1 MTAALSDIAPSSM
14 LDRFTAIIDSFDDT
28 GVGLTLDQIAG
39 RTGLPR
45 STTHR
50 ILDQLVRLRWLT
62 HTGRGYRLGARASA
76 WGAGEAA
83 DVRLRSAA
91 APVLH
96 DLQLG
101 TGAVVHL
108 GVLDR
113 GHIVHLDK
121 LGGSSAR
128 QVPTAV
134 GVRLPAHRV
143 ALGVAA
149 LASLPPEDVIAQ
161 LRHIDPDEQP
171 EASWWAELYTV
182 RRRVAVRHGDYAI
195 GMVSVA
201 AAVGSR
207 AAIGIVTPDR
217 VLAQRCQPVV
227 AAAAAR
233 VARALAGV
241 SA

>member
-1 MTAALSDIAPSSM
+1 MTAALSETVSASM
-14 LDRFTAIIDSFDDT
+14 LDRFTAIIDAFDDAA
-28 GVGLTLDQIAG
+28 VGLTLDQIAG

-62 HTGRGYRLGARASA
+62 HSGRGYRLGARASA
-76 WGAGEAA
+76 WGAGESA

-96 DLQLG
+96 DLHLR

-121 LGGSSAR
+121 LGGPTAR
-128 QVPTAV
+128 QVPTSV
-134 GVRLPAHRV
+134 GSRVPAHRV

-149 LASLPPEDVIAQ
+149 LAGLSPEDVMAELGQ
-161 LRHIDPDEQP
+161 LPDWQP
-171 EASWWAELYTV
+171 DATWWAELHNV
-182 RRRVAVRHGDYAI
+182 RRRVAVRQGDYIDA
-195 GMVSVA
+195 MVSVA
-201 AAVGSR
+201 ATVGHR

-217 VLAQRCQPVV
+217 LSAQRCQPLL
-227 AAAAAR
+227 ATAAAR
-233 VARALAGV
+233 VARVLAG
-241 SA
+241 APD